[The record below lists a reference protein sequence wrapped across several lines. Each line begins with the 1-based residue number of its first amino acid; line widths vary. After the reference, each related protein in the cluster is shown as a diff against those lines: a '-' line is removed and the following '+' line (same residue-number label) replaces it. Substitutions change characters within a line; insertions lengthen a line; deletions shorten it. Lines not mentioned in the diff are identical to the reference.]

1 MPTAYSYIRFSSDQQ
16 QHGASL
22 ARQEDMVGKWLVA
35 HPEYQR
41 STHRFEDLGIS
52 GFKGKHLDNA
62 FGRLRAAVES
72 GVIKPGDCILIEA
85 IDRAG
90 RLAPSLMLNL
100 LTEIVNVGVSLVSL
114 DDGII
119 YDSNPA
125 NSNNLFLLVAKVQQA
140 HQYSDALSR
149 RVKDAYARKRE
160 NASKG
165 EFTERRTPLW
175 LENTGT
181 EVRLVEDVAPFIV
194 QIFQDYADGIGERRI
209 LARIRGRHPLLE
221 TLNPTT
227 IKKWLKNPT
236 AIGRWQPWPVDG
248 VEQAPIE
255 DVYPAVVSRE
265 LWYRVQKRLAAG
277 AKIKSA
283 SKVYLLSGLVK
294 CGRCG
299 KNFGVVNTKRSP
311 AVMLCM
317 GRHRL
322 GEAGCTNSRSI
333 PYAVLDFI
341 RSQTMQ
347 SAMLR
352 ATASQKLTVGERR
365 QIEIDGEL
373 TELRKQESNAVALLV
388 KYGEVASITAEL
400 EKVMGSIKALEQERA
415 LLNVAPSQDTLSDM
429 VDLEWTLFDDVEHGG
444 DPQRLNALLQGA
456 GYSIVCE
463 GATITVDEEHLLTG
477 GVHQVYLYKGSH
489 RPTETYRLIENN
501 HTEHHLDMPNSKRV
515 AAESAAFLEQE
526 ARYES
531 GELVQQHLQWNGEAF
546 IDVATGL
553 IVDGVTGS

>member
-1 MPTAYSYIRFSSDQQ
+1 M
-16 QHGASL
+16 
-22 ARQEDMVGKWLVA
+22 
-35 HPEYQR
+35 
-41 STHRFEDLGIS
+41 
-52 GFKGKHLDNA
+52 
-62 FGRLRAAVES
+62 
-72 GVIKPGDCILIEA
+72 
-85 IDRAG
+85 
-90 RLAPSLMLNL
+90 
-100 LTEIVNVGVSLVSL
+100 
-114 DDGII
+114 
-119 YDSNPA
+119 
-125 NSNNLFLLVAKVQQA
+125 
-140 HQYSDALSR
+140 
-149 RVKDAYARKRE
+149 
-160 NASKG
+160 
-165 EFTERRTPLW
+165 
-175 LENTGT
+175 
-181 EVRLVEDVAPFIV
+181 RLVEDVAPFIV

-209 LARIRGRHPLLE
+209 LARIRGQHPLLE

-341 RSQTMQ
+341 RSQTQQ

-373 TELRKQESNAVALLV
+373 TELHKQESNAVALWV

-400 EKVMGSIKALEQERA
+400 EKVMGSIKKLEQERA
-415 LLNVAPSQDTLSDM
+415 FLNVAPSQDTLSDM
-429 VDLEWTLFDDVEHGG
+429 VDMENILMDD
-444 DPQRLNALLQGA
+444 DQQRLNALLQDA
-456 GYSIVCE
+456 GYFIVCE
-463 GATITVDEEHLLTG
+463 GPIITVGEEHLLTS
-477 GVHQVYLYKGSH
+477 GVHQVYEYRGSH
-489 RPTETYRLIENN
+489 RPTETYRLIENS
-501 HTEHHLDMPNSKRV
+501 HTVHHLDMPNSKRV
-515 AAESAAFLEQE
+515 AAESVAFLEQE

-531 GELVQQHLQWNGEAF
+531 GELVQKHLQWNGEAF

-553 IVDGVTGS
+553 VVEGVTGS

>member
-41 STHRFEDLGIS
+41 STQRFEDLGIS

-100 LTEIVNVGVSLVSL
+100 LTEIVNAGVSLVSL
-114 DDGII
+114 DDGIV

-181 EVRLVEDVAPFIV
+181 KVRLVEDVAPFIV

-209 LARIRGRHPLLE
+209 LARIRGQHPLLE

-341 RSQTMQ
+341 RSRTMQ

-373 TELRKQESNAVALLV
+373 TELLKQESNAVALLV

-429 VDLEWTLFDDVEHGG
+429 VDMENILMDD

-463 GATITVDEEHLLTG
+463 GATITVGEEHLLTG
-477 GVHQVYLYKGSH
+477 GTHQAYEYKGSH
-489 RPTETYRLIENN
+489 RPTETYRLIENSRI
-501 HTEHHLDMPNSKRV
+501 EHHLDMPNSKRV
-515 AAESAAFLEQE
+515 AAELAAFLEQE

-531 GELVQQHLQWNGEAF
+531 GELLCQHLQWNGEAF

-553 IVDGVTGS
+553 VVDGATGSY

>member
-41 STHRFEDLGIS
+41 STQRFEDLGIS

-72 GVIKPGDCILIEA
+72 GVIEPGDCILIEA

-90 RLAPSLMLNL
+90 RLAPSIMLNL

-114 DDGII
+114 DDGIV

-181 EVRLVEDVAPFIV
+181 EVLLVEDVAPFIV

-209 LARIRGRHPLLE
+209 LARIRGQHPLLE

-283 SKVYLLSGLVK
+283 SKVYLLSGLVQ

-341 RSQTMQ
+341 RSQTQQ

-429 VDLEWTLFDDVEHGG
+429 VDMENILMDD

-477 GVHQVYLYKGSH
+477 GTHQVYEYKGSH
-489 RPTETYRLIENN
+489 RPTETYRLTENSR
-501 HTEHHLDMPNSKRV
+501 TEHLLDMPNSKRV
-515 AAESAAFLEQE
+515 AAELAAFLEQE
-526 ARYES
+526 ERYES
-531 GELVQQHLQWNGEAF
+531 GELMRKHLQWNGETF

>member
-41 STHRFEDLGIS
+41 STQRFEDLGIS

-114 DDGII
+114 DDGIV

-181 EVRLVEDVAPFIV
+181 EMRLVEDVAPFIV

-209 LARIRGRHPLLE
+209 LARIRGQHPLLE

-429 VDLEWTLFDDVEHGG
+429 VDMENNLMDD

-477 GVHQVYLYKGSH
+477 GTHQVYEYKGSH
-489 RPTETYRLIENN
+489 RPTETYRLIENSR
-501 HTEHHLDMPNSKRV
+501 TEHLLDMPNSKRV

-546 IDVATGL
+546 IDVSTGL
-553 IVDGVTGS
+553 VVEGVTGS

>member
-41 STHRFEDLGIS
+41 STQRFEDLGIS

-90 RLAPSLMLNL
+90 RLAPSIMLNL

-114 DDGII
+114 DDGIV

-160 NASKG
+160 DASKG

-181 EVRLVEDVAPFIV
+181 EVRLVEGVAPFIV

-209 LARIRGRHPLLE
+209 LARIRGQHPLLE

-341 RSQTMQ
+341 RNLTMY

-352 ATASQKLTVGERR
+352 ATASQTLTIGEKRL
-365 QIEIDGEL
+365 IEIEGEL
-373 TELRKQESNAVALLV
+373 TELHRQSENL
-388 KYGEVASITAEL
+388 AEPL
-400 EKVMGSIKALEQERA
+400 AEFGMLAPIRAKLDKVMGSIKALEQERA
-415 LLNVAPSQDTLSDM
+415 FLNVAPSQDTLSDM
-429 VDLEWTLFDDVEHGG
+429 VDMGNILMDD
-444 DPQRLNALLQGA
+444 DQQRLNALLQGA
-456 GYSIVCE
+456 GYSLVCE
-463 GATITVDEEHLLTG
+463 GVTITVGEEHLLTG
-477 GVHQVYLYKGSH
+477 GVHQVYEYKGSH
-489 RPTETYRLIENN
+489 RPTETYRLIENS
-501 HTEHHLDMPNSKRV
+501 HTEHHLDMPNSKRA
-515 AAESAAFLEQE
+515 AAEYAAFLEQE

-531 GELVQQHLQWNGEAF
+531 GELVRQHLQWNGEAF

-553 IVDGVTGS
+553 VVDSVTGS